1 MTQNFDKHQHKIA
14 AESARPFPAS
24 GEALAELIR
33 LMADQHQPAD
43 NNPQRKTARFE
54 TAERQIVVTVWHPGG
69 SLTAGKCV
77 MLDIS
82 AGGAGF
88 LYAGFVHRDSQC
100 VVHVDDEEGNRS
112 QIPALVMWCRF
123 LSRSVHAIGVRWI
136 EPIDVRQFVPKRDW
150 LEQMA
155 NSDQFVNAEL
165 TGRML
170 AVGFDEMEIEL
181 MRSYLHDTSVQ
192 IETVSDS
199 GAARDLLAKEG
210 FDFVMIDSD
219 NGDATPEA
227 LLSYI
232 CTEGAQE
239 PVIMVTNRTD
249 GLSGTE
255 SAGPSTVV
263 PRPYSADVVV
273 GAIRDLMIG
282 HSNPLTGTRPIV
294 CELPVAKQ
302 NAVPQYIEK
311 LNASA
316 DNIEEYITADAVEES
331 VRLAQTIRNTASGFG
346 FLILEQAADEAVK
359 AINASGSAAESSGA
373 LRILGR
379 VIRRLSVGESQAA

>member
-1 MTQNFDKHQHKIA
+1 
-14 AESARPFPAS
+14 
-24 GEALAELIR
+24 
-33 LMADQHQPAD
+33 
-43 NNPQRKTARFE
+43 
-54 TAERQIVVTVWHPGG
+54 
-69 SLTAGKCV
+69 
-77 MLDIS
+77 
-82 AGGAGF
+82 
-88 LYAGFVHRDSQC
+88 
-100 VVHVDDEEGNRS
+100 
-112 QIPALVMWCRF
+112 
-123 LSRSVHAIGVRWI
+123 
-136 EPIDVRQFVPKRDW
+136 
-150 LEQMA
+150 
-155 NSDQFVNAEL
+155 
-165 TGRML
+165 
-170 AVGFDEMEIEL
+170 

-263 PRPYSADVVV
+263 PQPYSADVVV